1 MLKIE
6 AVRKGHLFTH
16 CETVEEFHERYPDH
30 EILLVDDM
38 PVDEERQKLLQ
49 FVRDAGPVLERCG
62 KALEDNTN
70 FFGLADTAYDLAA
83 RAEALLEG
91 K

>member
-30 EILLVDDM
+30 EILNIDDV
-38 PVDEERQKLLQ
+38 PVDEELRKLRE
-49 FVRDAGPVLERCG
+49 FVKDAAPVLERCG
-62 KALEDNTN
+62 S
-70 FFGLADTAYDLAA
+70 GLAESFTQTADEAYDLAA
-83 RAEALLEG
+83 RAEAIVEG